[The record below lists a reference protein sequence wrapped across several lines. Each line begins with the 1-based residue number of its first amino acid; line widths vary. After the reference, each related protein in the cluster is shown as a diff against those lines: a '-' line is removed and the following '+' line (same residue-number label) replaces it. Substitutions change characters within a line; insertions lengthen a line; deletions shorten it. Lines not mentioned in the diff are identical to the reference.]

1 MISDGSIVTKWDV
14 LAIKVLLTD
23 NKSVSKAGYSE
34 VDGIRAPDGR
44 PAACTIS
51 DSFSISWRLQVEY
64 RRLGGSGVKVS
75 EISLGSWLTYGGSVA
90 EEQATACV
98 SRAYEI
104 GINFFDTANVYMRG
118 AAEEIVGRAL
128 RDFERDSYFLATK
141 VYFPMGEGPNDRGLS
156 RKHITEQCHAS
167 LRRLGV
173 DYVDLY
179 QCHRYD
185 ETTPLEE
192 TLRALDD
199 LIRQGKVLYIG
210 VSEWTADQ
218 ISDALRIA
226 KEMNLDRIV
235 SNQPRYNMIQRKI
248 EGEVIPLCE
257 REGVGQVVFSPLAQG
272 VLTGKYHPGE
282 APEEGTRA
290 ADPDNNRFMQQL
302 MNEEVLSA
310 VDGLRSV
317 ASEAGLSMP
326 QLALSWVLRQ
336 EDVSSAIIGAS
347 RPEQVD
353 DNAAASGVELSADM
367 ISEIDHLL
375 EGVTQ
380 FD

>member
-1 MISDGSIVTKWDV
+1 
-14 LAIKVLLTD
+14 
-23 NKSVSKAGYSE
+23 
-34 VDGIRAPDGR
+34 
-44 PAACTIS
+44 
-51 DSFSISWRLQVEY
+51 VEY
-64 RRLGGSGVKVS
+64 RKLGNSGVKVS

-90 EEQATACV
+90 EEQAAACIA
-98 SRAYEI
+98 RAYEI

-118 AAEEIVGRAL
+118 AAEEIVGREL
-128 RDFERDSYFLATK
+128 RGFERDSYFLATK
-141 VYFPMGEGPNDRGLS
+141 VYFPMGEGPNDSGLS

-167 LRRLGV
+167 LKRLGV

-185 ETTPLEE
+185 ENTPLEE
-192 TLRALDD
+192 TLRVLDD
-199 LIRQGKVLYIG
+199 LVRQGKVLYIG

-218 ISDALRIA
+218 ISDAMRIA

-248 EGEVIPLCE
+248 EDEVIPLCG

-272 VLTGKYHPGE
+272 VLTGKYRPDE
-282 APEEGTRA
+282 VPEQGTRA
-290 ADPDNNRFMQQL
+290 ADPESNRFMQQL

-317 ASEAGLSMP
+317 ASDAGLSMP
-326 QLALSWVLRQ
+326 QLALAWVLRQ
-336 EDVSSAIIGAS
+336 ENVSSAIIGAS

-353 DNAAASGVELSADM
+353 DNAAASGVELSPDVV
-367 ISEIDHLL
+367 SEIDRILD
-375 EGVTQ
+375 GVIQ
-380 FD
+380 RG